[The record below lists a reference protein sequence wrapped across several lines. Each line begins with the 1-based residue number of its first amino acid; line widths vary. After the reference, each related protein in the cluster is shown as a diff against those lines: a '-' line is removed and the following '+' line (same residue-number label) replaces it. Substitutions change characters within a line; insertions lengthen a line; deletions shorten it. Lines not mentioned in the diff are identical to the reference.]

1 MSSSHGYTHEVVVDL
16 GGRAAGD
23 DAASRL
29 RDRMRE
35 LLNQGY
41 ECVLLNVAELTYIDS
56 VLLGAV
62 VQAHASAIQYGA
74 RLRIVHATR
83 RFRELLAVTK
93 LDRVLDVIED
103 RAKD

>member
-1 MSSSHGYTHEVVVDL
+1 MASSQDHTHEVVVNVV
-16 GGRAAGD
+16 GRAAGD

-41 ECVLLNVAELTYIDS
+41 ECVILDMAELTYIDS

-62 VQAHASAIQYGA
+62 VQAHASAIRHGA
-74 RLRIVHATR
+74 RLRIVHATG
-83 RFRELLAVTK
+83 RFRELLAVTQ
-93 LDRVLDVIED
+93 LDRVLDLID
-103 RAKD
+103 D